1 MKRILIVGNLGYV
14 GPVLVKHLVS
24 KKFIVDGLDTG
35 FFLSNLTTN
44 DSSEVFLRKQIFKDV
59 RNIEKNDLIGYDGLI
74 YLAAISND
82 PMGQAFKN
90 QTMDINFKSAVAVA
104 KLSKKVGV
112 KSFLFASSCSVYG
125 DSDQEIKSESSSLN
139 PLTTYAES
147 KILAERKLSILADSN
162 FSITCLR
169 FATACG
175 TSERARLDLV
185 VNDFVANS
193 FINKSIKLLSMGDS
207 HRPFISVSDMCRA
220 FEWALKRSS
229 FNGGVFCTLNV
240 GNKNLNMTI
249 IELANKISG
258 LTGSKVSVSE
268 DAQPDKRSYRVSYKK
283 FYSLAKDYLPKDS
296 MNSITKKLLLLYSEN
311 DFITKDF
318 RNSDYI
324 RLKFLNKLVF
334 KKLINKNLYWNKR

>member
-82 PMGQAFKN
+82 PMGQAFKI

-139 PLTTYAES
+139 PPLTENES
-147 KILAERKLSILADSN
+147 TI
-162 FSITCLR
+162 
-169 FATACG
+169 
-175 TSERARLDLV
+175 
-185 VNDFVANS
+185 
-193 FINKSIKLLSMGDS
+193 
-207 HRPFISVSDMCRA
+207 CRI
-220 FEWALKRSS
+220 ALCS
-229 FNGGVFCTLNV
+229 
-240 GNKNLNMTI
+240 
-249 IELANKISG
+249 
-258 LTGSKVSVSE
+258 TGSKCSIKGKISAQCFFPWYLLSLRSLKSCSV
-268 DAQPDKRSYRVSYKK
+268 
-283 FYSLAKDYLPKDS
+283 
-296 MNSITKKLLLLYSEN
+296 
-311 DFITKDF
+311 FI
-318 RNSDYI
+318 
-324 RLKFLNKLVF
+324 
-334 KKLINKNLYWNKR
+334 